1 RGERH
6 SMTNKASVL
15 IVEDD
20 AGAREALRMIL
31 KTEFNVLIAENG
43 TEALQ
48 ILERE
53 AVDTV
58 TLEPR
63 LRGIQGRE
71 LLSLIRDKN
80 PQIPVI
86 LVTGHRLSRWFDDMI
101 REEIFDYIPKPF
113 DKTEVLTAV
122 LKSVRRRGA
131 LSRPACS

>member
-1 RGERH
+1 
-6 SMTNKASVL
+6 MTNKASVL

-31 KTEFNVLIAENG
+31 KKEFNILIAKNG
-43 TEALQ
+43 TEALE

-71 LLSLIRDKN
+71 LLTLIRATS
-80 PQIPVI
+80 PQVPVI
-86 LVTGHRLSRWFDDMI
+86 LVTGYRLSLWFDDMI
-101 REEIFDYIPKPF
+101 RDEIFDYIPKPF
-113 DKTEVLTAV
+113 DKTEVLSAV
-122 LKSVRRRGA
+122 TKSVKRRGV